1 MLLTQSR
8 IRLDMQIDVQQ
19 LIIDQILHY
28 EETMPHEVRIARED
42 SYRFLLHD
50 APEVSYSRSE
60 LLDVIKDWI
69 LTEDIKDIVIKLSGD
84 NPEDGEYML
93 EIPIHGSADNIIENL
108 FPKLYKY
115 IKD

>member
-1 MLLTQSR
+1 
-8 IRLDMQIDVQQ
+8 MQIDVQQ

-28 EETMPHEVRIARED
+28 EETMPKEVAIARED
-42 SYRFLLHD
+42 GYRYLLHD
-50 APEVSYSRSE
+50 TPDVSYTRTE
-60 LLDVIKDWI
+60 VIDIIKDWI
-69 LTEDIKDIVIKLSGD
+69 LIENIKDITIKLSGD

-93 EIPIHGSADNIIENL
+93 EIPIPGSADNIIENL